1 MPKPTVMIREF
12 WHSFRGLRHFD
23 AGGRARAM
31 AGIVE
36 AMAMAKEADVDPTEA
51 ARLVNFDG

>member
-1 MPKPTVMIREF
+1 
-12 WHSFRGLRHFD
+12 
-23 AGGRARAM
+23 M